1 MMKKTKVI
9 AIAMVLML
17 GLGACGNS
25 KASNTES
32 TESAESV
39 EIAQAVSET
48 GSGRKGK
55 IMDGDETYQYVLD
68 RDLGKLT
75 MAGKELGKTEVPEY
89 FVSAEEQDGNIE
101 SGDIIKDVV
110 INEGV
115 EKIGSSSVLVVNTS
129 WAQPE

>member
-1 MMKKTKVI
+1 M
-9 AIAMVLML
+9 
-17 GLGACGNS
+17 
-25 KASNTES
+25 
-32 TESAESV
+32 
-39 EIAQAVSET
+39 
-48 GSGRKGK
+48 
-55 IMDGDETYQYVLD
+55 
-68 RDLGKLT
+68 
-75 MAGKELGKTEVPEY
+75 PEY